1 MSKRK
6 RNFIQDLEET
16 PSPEIESGEPA
27 KDVIPMSFTHWLD
40 GAVKRGEVK
49 YWQEEALLVFFKKK
63 GLSEIADEDSY
74 NRVFENF

>member
-6 RNFIQDLEET
+6 RSFIQNLEPI
-16 PSPEIESGEPA
+16 PSPEVESREPA
-27 KDVIPMSFTHWLD
+27 EEVIPMSFTHWLD

-63 GLSEIADEDSY
+63 GLSEMADEDSY
-74 NRVFENF
+74 NRVFESF